1 MSFIGIITSNKNE
14 ETLKKGIAQALK
26 EQNIKQ
32 NIIIINEENLENMKN
47 IKFNSIII
55 NKENIIVEQRKVLL
69 QQILKNTKYLI
80 INSDIYKKLDIAYN
94 LNIAIITYG
103 YNLKATITASSINE
117 ERILLCVQRNIITNN
132 KNNVEPKEIY
142 VKILYND
149 IYTTMASNATKLIFS

>member
-14 ETLKKGIAQALK
+14 ETLKKAISQELK
-26 EQNIKQ
+26 CENIKH

-55 NKENIIVEQRKVLL
+55 NKENNIVEQRKIVLK
-69 QQILKNTKYLI
+69 QILRNSKYLI
-80 INSDIYKKLDIAYN
+80 INSDIYQKLEIAYN

-117 ERILLCVQRNIITNN
+117 EKILLCIQRSIITAN
-132 KNNVEPKEIY
+132 KHNIEPKEMY
-142 VKILYND
+142 AKILNND
-149 IYTTMASNATKLIFS
+149 IYTTMAANTTKLIYS